1 MSPTPSANYPRW
13 FVRGDIDGLL
23 GLALD
28 TLITILLLLS
38 LCRSVLGFSD
48 ELLIGTV
55 LPAVGLSVFLGN
67 IAYTLQAWQLDRREH
82 SGQRTALPYGVNTL
96 SLLAYV
102 FLVMLP
108 VKLSALGNGLA
119 DDEAA
124 QLAWQAGL
132 MACLGSGL
140 IEAGGAYVVGSLRRW
155 LPRAALLS
163 SLAGIALAFL
173 SLGFL
178 LQIYASPLVG
188 LTVFVVLLI
197 AYFGSVRFP
206 LPGGLVA
213 FLLGLALAWSTGL
226 MDTDPIRWQQ
236 AWGSVG
242 LKLPQ
247 LHLVALWQARDQ
259 LLPWLSV
266 IVPMGLF
273 NVVGSMQNIESAE
286 AAGDRYPMR
295 SSLLINGIGTIA
307 AAAFGSCF
315 PTTIYIGHPGW
326 KYMGARIGYSWI
338 NGVLTAIVCFLG
350 LFTLISLLVPLEA
363 GLGIIV
369 YIGMIITV
377 QSLQA
382 TPRHHAPAVVL
393 GIMVGLAGWGAYVLK
408 IGLRV
413 GAAGNGEPFGSW
425 LLQALEQA
433 GLAANGLFSLEQ
445 GSIISAMLL
454 SALLVYVLEQEFLS
468 AALVA
473 ALASLASW
481 FGVIH
486 AWQFTPADTA
496 LKLGWGV
503 GGEWAFAYGVVALL
517 LVAASRLQRS

>member
-1 MSPTPSANYPRW
+1 MSPTPSAVTPRW

-28 TLITILLLLS
+28 NLIMILLLMS
-38 LCRSVLGFSD
+38 LCRGVLGFSD
-48 ELLIGTV
+48 ALLIGTV
-55 LPAVGLSVFLGN
+55 LPAAGLSIVVGN
-67 IAYTLQAWQLDRREH
+67 IAYALQAWQLDRQEPG
-82 SGQRTALPYGVNTL
+82 SQRTALPYGINAI

-108 VKLSALGNGLA
+108 VKLSALGSGLA
-119 DDEAA
+119 EEEAA

-132 MACLGSGL
+132 TACLGSGV
-140 IEAGGAYVVGSLRRW
+140 IEAGGAYVVGALRRW

-163 SLAGIALAFL
+163 SLAGVALAFL

-178 LQIYASPLVG
+178 LEIYASPLVG

-197 AYFGSVRFP
+197 AYFGNLRLP

-213 FLLGLALAWSTGL
+213 FLLGLALAWSTGM
-226 MDTDPIRWQQ
+226 MDAEPIRWQE
-236 AWGSVG
+236 AWGLVG

-247 LHLVALWQARDQ
+247 LHLAALWQARDQ
-259 LLPWLSV
+259 LLPWLGV

-295 SSLLINGIGTIA
+295 SSLLINGVGTIA

-326 KYMGARIGYSWI
+326 KQMGARIGYSWL
-338 NGVLTAIVCFLG
+338 NGVLTAVACFFG
-350 LFTLISLLVPLEA
+350 LFTLISLVVPLEA

-382 TPRHHAPAVVL
+382 TPRQHAPAVIL
-393 GIMVGLAGWGAYVLK
+393 GIMVGVAGWGAYLLK
-408 IGLRV
+408 IGLQV
-413 GAAGNGEPFGSW
+413 GGAGNGEPFGGW
-425 LLQALEQA
+425 LLDALAQA
-433 GLAANGLFSLEQ
+433 GLKANGLFSLEQ

-454 SALLVYVLEQEFLS
+454 AALLVYVVEQEFL
-468 AALVA
+468 AAAAVA
-473 ALASLASW
+473 ALAGIASW

-486 AWQFTPADTA
+486 AWQFTPGGTA
-496 LKLGWGV
+496 LQMGWGV
-503 GGEWAFAYGVVALL
+503 GAEWAFAYGVVALL
-517 LVAASRLQRS
+517 LVAASRLRRS